1 MQPRCRLP
9 THGYRDGLLVDEDGR
24 KGLGEVVCLAGL
36 CLGGLH
42 CQGSCESIHARHRRP
57 SVCLAGLADLGCL
70 RLQESMLPSRQHPS
84 RNLGGCA
91 AALGGGHGVL
101 RRALRDGGPSEQGQD
116 QGCRS
121 SGGVLFFRPGT
132 LHRSAEQQWSELTYG
147 PREAEVCS
155 RRCNM
160 FVCPPLSH
168 TRLRR
173 RKY

>member
-24 KGLGEVVCLAGL
+24 KGLGAVECLAGL

-70 RLQESMLPSRQHPS
+70 PLQESMQAS

-91 AALGGGHGVL
+91 EALGGGHGIL
-101 RRALRDGGPSEQGQD
+101 SRARRDDGPSEQGQD

-121 SGGVLFFRPGT
+121 SGGVLFFRRGT
-132 LHRSAEQQWSELTYG
+132 LHRSAAQQWSTLGDVRGLFE
-147 PREAEVCS
+147 EV
-155 RRCNM
+155 
-160 FVCPPLSH
+160 
-168 TRLRR
+168 
-173 RKY
+173 